1 MHMTPV
7 LIVGIVFV
15 IILLVVGVMA
25 VMAYGVMAVMA
36 YNNLTGLQQKVKE
49 AASDIDVQLKRRYD
63 LIPNLVESVKGSAN
77 FEKSTLENVIKAR
90 QQAVDISGLGADKA
104 AAENM
109 LSGALR
115 QLFALSESYPDLKS
129 NQNFLALQEELTNTE
144 DRILASRRFYNA
156 VVSDY
161 NTIQSQFPTL
171 LFKGLANAKHEPFFE
186 LEDPET
192 ERKNPK
198 VQF

>member
-1 MHMTPV
+1 MTPV
-7 LIVGIVFV
+7 LIIAVIFV
-15 IILLVVGVMA
+15 VILLIVSVMA
-25 VMAYGVMAVMA
+25 VVA
-36 YNNLTGLQQKVKE
+36 YNNLISLQQKVKE

-90 QQAVDISGLGADKA
+90 QQAVDISGLTAEKA

-161 NTIQSQFPTL
+161 NTLQSQFPTL
-171 LFKGLANAKHEPFFE
+171 LFKGLANAKDEPFFE
-186 LEDPET
+186 LEDPEV
-192 ERKNPK
+192 ERKNVK

>member
-1 MHMTPV
+1 
-7 LIVGIVFV
+7 
-15 IILLVVGVMA
+15 
-25 VMAYGVMAVMA
+25 
-36 YNNLTGLQQKVKE
+36 
-49 AASDIDVQLKRRYD
+49 
-63 LIPNLVESVKGSAN
+63 
-77 FEKSTLENVIKAR
+77 
-90 QQAVDISGLGADKA
+90 
-104 AAENM
+104 M

-115 QLFALSESYPDLKS
+115 QLFALSENYPDLKS

-171 LFKGLANAKHEPFFE
+171 LFKGLANAKHENFFE